1 MAQDLLSATS
11 TAHWEQPSLCYG
23 SASVG
28 HPPWSGGE
36 LASCSGSPARG
47 GLAEGLLG
55 VKGAIVRS
63 ETGPTL
69 RLRRA
74 SFVLA
79 ALGEGWWIWRDSNPR
94 PLGSKPSALSN

>member
-11 TAHWEQPSLCYG
+11 TAHRDQPSLCYG

-36 LASCSGSPARG
+36 LASCSGSPAG
-47 GLAEGLLG
+47 GGPADGLLG
-55 VKGAIVRS
+55 VTGTNVRS

-79 ALGEGWWIWRDSNPR
+79 LLGEDEAR
-94 PLGSKPSALSN
+94 K